1 MSQDNLARTPGAGW
15 SAIIRK
21 NGTKEFAAAFAASPV
36 LDASVLNG
44 PCEGVDAIASFFAA
58 TAGGMYES
66 LAFTHE
72 TVDGRKTYLEWEG
85 KAFGKHVGGTT
96 ILTRDEAG
104 LIQSIRLYHRPFQVV
119 LEFSQELAKRLEG
132 KVDPSLLGTSKAR

>member
-15 SAIIRK
+15 SAIVRK

-72 TVDGRKTYLEWEG
+72 RVDGRKTFLSG
-85 KAFGKHVGGTT
+85 RAKPSASMS
-96 ILTRDEAG
+96 AG
-104 LIQSIRLYHRPFQVV
+104 RQSSRAMKQ
-119 LEFSQELAKRLEG
+119 
-132 KVDPSLLGTSKAR
+132 D